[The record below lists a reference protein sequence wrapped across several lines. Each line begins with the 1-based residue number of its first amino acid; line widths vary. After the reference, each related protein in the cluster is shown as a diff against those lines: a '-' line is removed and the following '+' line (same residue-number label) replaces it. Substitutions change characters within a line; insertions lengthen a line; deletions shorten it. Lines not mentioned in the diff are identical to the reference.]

1 MCSVR
6 LAHIGFTET
15 SSPWLPNTD
24 GTRRCEHL
32 RDIATQT
39 VSRPT
44 NVTTGDFTTKVD
56 SLLVT
61 CLTEVGEKSLYIIYI
76 PLRSRGSD
84 ETISGFFRWCVNGTY
99 WRYNYS
105 LVIS

>member
-32 RDIATQT
+32 RDRHADGESTNQRDDRRFHHQGGFTAGDVPHRGGREVTIYYIYT
-39 VSRPT
+39 VAQQ
-44 NVTTGDFTTKVD
+44 G
-56 SLLVT
+56 
-61 CLTEVGEKSLYIIYI
+61 
-76 PLRSRGSD
+76 
-84 ETISGFFRWCVNGTY
+84 
-99 WRYNYS
+99 
-105 LVIS
+105 